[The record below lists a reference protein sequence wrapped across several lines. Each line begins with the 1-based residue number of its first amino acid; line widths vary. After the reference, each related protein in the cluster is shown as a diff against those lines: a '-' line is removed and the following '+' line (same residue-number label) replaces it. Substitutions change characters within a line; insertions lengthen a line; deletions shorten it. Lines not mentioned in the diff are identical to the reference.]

1 MPSDYEAITRHNER
15 QLGLD
20 TASRKTQV
28 CMYSDSTHFVYEIL
42 QNADDYGAT
51 EVVFKLSEDE
61 LLVEHNGEPFVEEN
75 VKAIT
80 YFGKSTSRDDLVKT
94 GHFGVG
100 FKSVFAFTA
109 TPIVISGDEHFQIYG
124 LYRVRKHPY
133 PDDFSRS
140 LTRITLP
147 FNHES
152 EHPDYVE
159 DLMSRKKAYSN
170 ISTRLT
176 GLNMNTLLF
185 TRNIREIRWEIDGR
199 SGHYLREDDIDDNAR
214 WTTIT
219 DGEQLLK
226 YLVFSRV
233 PQWRNKKHK
242 AVDIAFAIDE
252 KDQLSPIDDFLY
264 VLFATTQET
273 HLKFILNGPYR
284 TNPSRETIS
293 EKNNFNVHLITE
305 TCALMKDV
313 LPQLR
318 KWGLLMTQFL
328 SVLPNGNDKLRDFYA
343 PLLDAIVETFHVQ
356 ELVQT
361 DDNQYASSGD
371 VLQGPAPLREV
382 ITKEELPFF
391 IGRDNACWAKG
402 VQQNSRADHF
412 LRGLDIEQ
420 WGWKQLQKTLYDK
433 YCRHTD
439 ADDDAWLAKRTDS
452 WIQKLYIRLADA
464 IRKDECTKCFLHC
477 CRIIRVLEADEE
489 NHVAGLKA
497 YFPKGRS
504 YKDLP
509 QIKREILRGKDQQ
522 ATQKIQDSLV
532 LLGVSEIGDE
542 ERIDLLLETFYDDAS
557 AKITD
562 KLHLEHMSTFIKW
575 WEKEKSADKFKKYSI
590 FCVAGKDG
598 FRKPAECFLD
608 LPFEDT
614 GIGALF
620 GCSEI
625 PLVKRMHP
633 VSKKYKEINSFK
645 NFAKDVGVM
654 YALEIREYN
663 ATKMQENVFPVIGKK
678 TETTIDRDYFI
689 NALNGKG
696 VYWHAKDSDYYVGD
710 LDLKMKQIELSI
722 AVWKTLCRFV
732 EKKLSAFYRPNNAN
746 RNKEKRAPS
755 FLINQLKNCAWIPD
769 KNGRFRLPQD
779 VTRESLHPD
788 FPFDNQNG
796 WLDAIGFGENT
807 KKASEDYKRRKE
819 KASSLGVPV
828 ELVDYLYELPEEERK
843 KELKELKAYAKRKD
857 AERKRAQRIQQ
868 ETIPYHKALSKAF
881 SADSGYTSINSRG
894 GGGSSRNPSHR
905 QDRVSEDI
913 ATAIK
918 NEGKLG
924 ERFSFTLRKKWKGKN
939 DQVRV
944 ALTEWYGGQCQIC
957 RKTFT
962 QLSGEPYFEGL
973 YLVPYTTA
981 EWLDRVGN
989 VLCLCP
995 WHSAMFQFGP
1005 KEVDEELIHQV
1016 MHLKVQAD
1024 GGDGH
1029 PAIRMKLCGNLIKI
1043 EFAENHLI
1051 DLQEMIK
1058 IAQESVHEQ
1067 SGQGHLSDQ

>member
-199 SGHYLREDDIDDNAR
+199 SGHYLREDDKDDNAR

-226 YLVFSRV
+226 YLVFSRD
-233 PQWRNKKHK
+233 PQWRNKKHR

-252 KDQLSPIDDFLY
+252 KKQLSSIDDFLY

-293 EKNNFNVHLITE
+293 EKDNFNVHLIKE

-318 KWGLLMTQFL
+318 EWGLLMTQFL
-328 SVLPNGNDKLRDFYA
+328 SVLPNGNDRLRDFYA
-343 PLLDAIVETFHVQ
+343 PLLDVIVETFHEQ

-371 VLQGPAPLREV
+371 VLQCPAPLREV

-412 LRGLDIEQ
+412 LRGLDIGH
-420 WGWKQLQKTLYDK
+420 WGWEQLQEALQDK
-433 YCRHTD
+433 YRYSTD
-439 ADDDAWLAKRTDS
+439 DDDSAWLDKRSDAWL
-452 WIQKLYIRLADA
+452 QKLYLLLALG
-464 IRKDECTKCFLHC
+464 IKKEECYDWDLKQ
-477 CRIIRVLEADEE
+477 CRIVRVIAKGRE
-489 NHVAGLKA
+489 NHVAGFKA

-504 YKDLP
+504 YNDLP

-542 ERIDLLLETFYDDAS
+542 ERINLLLETFYDDES

-598 FRKPAECFLD
+598 FHKPAECFLD

-614 GIGALF
+614 GIEALF

-633 VSKKYKEINSFK
+633 VSKKYKEINSFE

-654 YALEIREYN
+654 YAVEIREYN
-663 ATKMQENVFPVIGKK
+663 ATKMQKNVFPVIGKK

-689 NALNGKG
+689 NALNGRWYNDG
-696 VYWHAKDSDYYVGD
+696 SDYYLGN
-710 LDLKMKQIELSI
+710 LDLKMHRIELSL
-722 AVWKTLCRFV
+722 AVWKTLCRSE

-819 KASSLGVPV
+819 MASSLSVPV
-828 ELVDYLYELPEEERK
+828 EVVDFFSALPDKERE
-843 KELKELKAYAKRKD
+843 KEHKDLITYIKRKD
-857 AERKRAQRIQQ
+857 VARKRVQRIRH
-868 ETIPYHKALSKAF
+868 EDVPYHEALARAF
-881 SADSGYTSINSRG
+881 SAPAGSTSIDSVRCR
-894 GGGSSRNPSHR
+894 GSSRNSSSR
-905 QDRVSEDI
+905 RDRVSEDI

-957 RKTFT
+957 GKTFT
-962 QLSGEPYFEGL
+962 QLRS
-973 YLVPYTTA
+973 
-981 EWLDRVGN
+981 
-989 VLCLCP
+989 
-995 WHSAMFQFGP
+995 Q
-1005 KEVDEELIHQV
+1005 Q
-1016 MHLKVQAD
+1016 
-1024 GGDGH
+1024 
-1029 PAIRMKLCGNLIKI
+1029 
-1043 EFAENHLI
+1043 
-1051 DLQEMIK
+1051 
-1058 IAQESVHEQ
+1058 
-1067 SGQGHLSDQ
+1067 